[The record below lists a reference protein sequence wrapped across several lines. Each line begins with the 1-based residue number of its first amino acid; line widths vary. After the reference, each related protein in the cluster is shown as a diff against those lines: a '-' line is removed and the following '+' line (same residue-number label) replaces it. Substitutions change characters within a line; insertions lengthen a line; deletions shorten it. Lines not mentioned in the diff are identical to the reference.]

1 MRFLSSIWS
10 ALAVALGASLTSAS
24 QSNAGPSLAALVGY
38 GVNVP
43 NGANLLG
50 PGLGLRAGY
59 SCACGIYAGA
69 LVSLHLGSHD
79 PGESEA
85 HHDAQSW
92 RAELGYAFDLR
103 LLELRPTLRAGAA
116 WVTTPR
122 DVDGHFISPDLGLGI
137 TLLVPI
143 DRAFIG
149 VDADARVLTRPV
161 DNGDN
166 LYSNTTLASYLTA
179 GLRF

>member
-1 MRFLSSIWS
+1 MRFLGSICA
-10 ALAVALGASLTSAS
+10 ALALLLGTSLTSAS
-24 QSNAGPSLAALVGY
+24 QSNAGPSLAALLGY
-38 GVNVP
+38 GVNVS
-43 NGANLLG
+43 NGPNLLG

-59 SCACGIYAGA
+59 TCACGLYAGA
-69 LVSLHLGSHD
+69 LVSLHLGTHD
-79 PGESEA
+79 PGEPEA

-92 RAELGYAFDLR
+92 RAELGYDFDLR
-103 LLELRPTLRAGAA
+103 LLELRPTLRVGAA

-122 DVDGHFISPDLGLGI
+122 DVDGHFVSPDLGLGL

-143 DRAFIG
+143 DQAFIG
-149 VDADARVLTRPV
+149 VDADARLLSRPV

-166 LYSNTTLASYLTA
+166 LYTNTTLASYLTA

>member
-1 MRFLSSIWS
+1 MRFLSSICL
-10 ALAVALGASLTSAS
+10 ALALTLAAGLTSAS
-24 QSNAGPSLAALVGY
+24 QSNAGPSIAALLGY

-43 NGANLLG
+43 NGSNLLG
-50 PGLGLRAGY
+50 PGVGLRAGY
-59 SCACGIYAGA
+59 TCACGLYAGA

-79 PGESEA
+79 PGEPEVK
-85 HHDAQSW
+85 HHAQAW
-92 RAELGYAFDLR
+92 RAELGYEFDLR
-103 LLELRPTLRAGAA
+103 VLELRPTLRVGAA

-122 DVDGHFISPDLGLGI
+122 DVDGHFLSPDLGLGV

-143 DRAFIG
+143 DYAFIG
-149 VDADARVLTRPV
+149 VDAEARLLSRPV